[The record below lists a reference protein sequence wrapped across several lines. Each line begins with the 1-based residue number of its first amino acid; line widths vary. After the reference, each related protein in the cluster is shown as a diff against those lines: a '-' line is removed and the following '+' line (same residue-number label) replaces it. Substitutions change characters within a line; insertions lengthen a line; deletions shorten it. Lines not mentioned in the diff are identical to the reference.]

1 MGSDAF
7 LPTAWALA
15 RPCRHVQLSLFP
27 FCKFEGT
34 LSGFSGC
41 VYEVREI
48 SLMEKRIQAS
58 LYYQLRM

>member
-1 MGSDAF
+1 MHSCPQHGPWQD
-7 LPTAWALA
+7 LA
-15 RPCRHVQLSLFP
+15 GMFSSLSFHFASL
-27 FCKFEGT
+27 KEGT

-48 SLMEKRIQAS
+48 ALMEKRIQAS